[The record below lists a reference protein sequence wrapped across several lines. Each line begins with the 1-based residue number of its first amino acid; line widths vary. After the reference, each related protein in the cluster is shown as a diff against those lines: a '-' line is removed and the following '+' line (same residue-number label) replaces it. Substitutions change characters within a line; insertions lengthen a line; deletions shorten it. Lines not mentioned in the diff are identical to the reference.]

1 MPYGPGTYGSK
12 VGRPKKK
19 NKKLSPKQKK
29 MASLGGNPN
38 KIDAS
43 DLKHPTSSEDALM
56 AHKGKGS
63 CGGKKGGKGYKK

>member
-1 MPYGPGTYGSK
+1 MPQGPGTYGSK

-29 MASLGGNPN
+29 MANLGGNPN

-43 DLKHPTSSEDALM
+43 DLKILRGRRM
-56 AHKGKGS
+56 G
-63 CGGKKGGKGYKK
+63 

>member
-1 MPYGPGTYGSK
+1 MPYGPGTYGNK

-19 NKKLSPKQKK
+19 KSAAKAEKRMSPARLSPKQKK

-43 DLKHPTSSEDALM
+43 DLKILRGRRM
-56 AHKGKGS
+56 R
-63 CGGKKGGKGYKK
+63 

>member
-1 MPYGPGTYGSK
+1 MPYGPGTYGSQ

-43 DLKHPTSSEDALM
+43 DLKILRGRRM
-56 AHKGKGS
+56 R
-63 CGGKKGGKGYKK
+63 